1 MEYIIALLIIV
12 IPIMSY
18 ICFSKGKKVG
28 ASEFFKLIANF
39 GYQSKVNAFRTQNK
53 HVPLGGVVFLG
64 DSITQDYNV
73 YEAFPGHLVYNRG
86 IGGDTTEGVLNRL
99 DVSVF
104 ELKPKAVV
112 MLIGTNDFAL
122 LKSSPEEVFE
132 RIVKIIETIK
142 EELPACNVYVQSVYP
157 VNEMLDKMTVLPRNN
172 RDIDALNNMLKT
184 LKMITYVDVSSHLK
198 DENGRFKEMYTLEGL
213 HVSPLGYEVITDI
226 VSPLL
231 D

>member
-12 IPIMSY
+12 IPIISY
-18 ICFSKGKKVG
+18 ICFSKGKKIG

-122 LKSSPEEVFE
+122 LKSSVEEVFE
-132 RIVKIIETIK
+132 RIRIIVETIK
-142 EELPACNVYVQSVYP
+142 EKLPTCQVIVQSVYP
-157 VNEMLDKMTVLPRNN
+157 VNETLDKMTVLPRNN
-172 RDIDALNNMLKT
+172 HDIDILNSMLQT
-184 LKMITYVDVSSHLK
+184 LNAITYVDVSSHLK
-198 DENGRFKEMYTLEGL
+198 DEHHRFKEIYTLEGL
-213 HVSPLGYEVITDI
+213 HVSPLGYEV
-226 VSPLL
+226 VSHILSTIL

>member
-12 IPIMSY
+12 IPIISY

-122 LKSSPEEVFE
+122 LKSSVEEVFE
-132 RIVKIIETIK
+132 RIKNIVETIK
-142 EELPACNVYVQSVYP
+142 EKLPTCDVIVQSVYP
-157 VNEMLDKMTVLPRNN
+157 VNETLDKMTVLPRNN
-172 RDIDALNNMLKT
+172 HDIDILNSMIQT
-184 LKMITYVDVSSHLK
+184 LNTITYVDVSSHLK
-198 DENGRFKEMYTLEGL
+198 DENGRFKEIYTLEGL
-213 HVSPLGYEVITDI
+213 HVSPLGYEVVTHLL
-226 VSPLL
+226 STLL